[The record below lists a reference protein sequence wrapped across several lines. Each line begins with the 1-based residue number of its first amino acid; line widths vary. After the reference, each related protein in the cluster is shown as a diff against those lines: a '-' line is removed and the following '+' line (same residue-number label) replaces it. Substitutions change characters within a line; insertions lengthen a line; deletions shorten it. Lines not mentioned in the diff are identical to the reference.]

1 MHIILL
7 SGWAES
13 GKDTCAD
20 YLVTKGYKRLAFA
33 DILKKKCAQ
42 DTKFPLELTQTHEGK
57 SSIFRDRTVRQHL
70 IDYANSELKKNTYAF
85 VEEVVVNIEFH
96 HYEKVVISDWRR
108 IDELIGLQK
117 FLPKATIIPIHIQ
130 RHLVSPVAD
139 ITEYQLSFPFRYR
152 IENYGTLEEFYA
164 KTEILYNEI
173 RQKMIFFL

>member
-96 HYEKVVISDWRR
+96 NYEKVVISDWRR